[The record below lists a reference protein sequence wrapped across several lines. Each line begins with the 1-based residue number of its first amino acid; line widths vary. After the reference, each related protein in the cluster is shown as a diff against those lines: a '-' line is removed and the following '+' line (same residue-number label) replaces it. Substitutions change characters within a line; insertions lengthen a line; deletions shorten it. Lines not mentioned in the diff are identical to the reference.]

1 MEGGSWLTLKG
12 AILKNC
18 SGQKFWNQ
26 IHLGLNYSPTVT
38 LPILSSL
45 RQKEDL
51 TPTLAVRINRC
62 NGHHIVGT
70 VPGRVV
76 HGQQSPLLLVFLLL
90 QLLELFKPSRGGRM
104 IVLVGDREN
113 TTKNILLHFM
123 ILVIAVGREFM
134 E

>member
-18 SGQKFWNQ
+18 SEQKFWNQ
-26 IHLGLNYSPTVT
+26 IHLGLNYSPIVT

-51 TPTLAVRINRC
+51 TPKLAVRVNRC
-62 NGHHIVGT
+62 NGHHIVGIG
-70 VPGRVV
+70 PGRVV
-76 HGQQSPLLLVFLLL
+76 LGQQSLLLLVFLLL
-90 QLLELFKPSRGGRM
+90 RLLELFQPSRGGRM
-104 IVLVGDREN
+104 IVMVGDREN
-113 TTKNILLHFM
+113 ITKNILQRFM
-123 ILVIAVGREFM
+123 ILVTAAGREFM